1 MARGILWFK
10 SRLEM
15 KLFSIIIVIIAGFG
29 ALIFITIQKETED
42 LIKKTKEQASFLS
55 SSVVTS
61 LQKDMMEGRAD
72 MARWLIEDLKT
83 MKGVEKLQIV
93 RTDGT
98 EAFQDLRTI
107 KDVEKRT
114 AIKKEWLENH
124 PDKANPI
131 AKGIDSPIFKETLK
145 KGSADAVEYNE
156 NINGREV
163 FTYLKPIAN
172 EPRCFGC
179 HGSDKN
185 LRGILMVSIG
195 IDKDIQS
202 IRWYVIITS
211 VITVLIVITFM
222 RVLINN
228 IILKPITHL
237 AKVVDKISMGETDK
251 KIVLSSN
258 DEIQDLA
265 DAIDRLRTS
274 MKMAIEKLYKR

>member
-15 KLFSIIIVIIAGFG
+15 KLFSIIIVIVAGFA
-29 ALIFITIQKETED
+29 ALIFLTIQKETDD
-42 LIKKTKEQASFLS
+42 LLKKTKEQASFLS
-55 SSVVTS
+55 SSVITS

-83 MKGVEKLQIV
+83 MKGVERLQII
-93 RTDGT
+93 RTDST

-107 KDVEKRT
+107 RDVEKRT

-124 PDKANPI
+124 PDRANPI
-131 AKGIDSPIFKETLK
+131 AKGIDNPLFKDTLK
-145 KGSADAVEYNE
+145 KGTTEAVEYNE
-156 NINGREV
+156 RVEGKEV

-185 LRGILMVSIG
+185 LRGILMVSIAV
-195 IDKDIQS
+195 DKDIQS

-222 RVLINN
+222 RTLINN

-237 AKVVDKISMGETDK
+237 VDVVDKISMGETDK
-251 KIVLSSN
+251 KIDISSN
-258 DEIQDLA
+258 DDIQDLA
-265 DAIDRLRTS
+265 DAIDRLRIS

>member
-15 KLFSIIIVIIAGFG
+15 KLFSIIIVIVAGFA
-29 ALIFITIQKETED
+29 ALIFLTIQKETDD
-42 LIKKTKEQASFLS
+42 LLKKTKEQASFLS
-55 SSVVTS
+55 SSVITS

-83 MKGVEKLQIV
+83 MKGVERLQII
-93 RTDGT
+93 RTDST

-107 KDVEKRT
+107 RDVEKRT

-124 PDKANPI
+124 PDRANPI
-131 AKGIDSPIFKETLK
+131 AKGIDNPLFKDTLK
-145 KGSADAVEYNE
+145 KGTTEAVEYNE
-156 NINGREV
+156 RVEGKEV

-185 LRGILMVSIG
+185 LRGILMVSIAV
-195 IDKDIQS
+195 DKDIQS

-222 RVLINN
+222 RTLINN

-237 AKVVDKISMGETDK
+237 VDVVDKISMGETDK
-251 KIVLSSN
+251 KIDISSN

-265 DAIDRLRTS
+265 DAIDRLRIS

>member
-10 SRLEM
+10 SRLEL
-15 KLFSIIIVIIAGFG
+15 KLFSIIIVIIAGFA
-29 ALIFITIQKETED
+29 ALIFLTIQKETDD
-42 LIKKTKEQASFLS
+42 LLKKTKEQASFLS
-55 SSVVTS
+55 SSVITS

-83 MKGVEKLQIV
+83 MKGVERLQII
-93 RTDGT
+93 RTDST
-98 EAFQDLRTI
+98 EAFQDLSTI
-107 KDVEKRT
+107 RDVEKRT

-131 AKGIDSPIFKETLK
+131 AKGIDNPLFRDALK
-145 KGSADAVEYNE
+145 KGTTEAVEYNE
-156 NINGREV
+156 RVEGKEV
-163 FTYLKPIAN
+163 FTYFKPIAN

-185 LRGILMVSIG
+185 LRGILMVSIAV
-195 IDKDIQS
+195 DKDIQS

-222 RVLINN
+222 RTLINN

-237 AKVVDKISMGETDK
+237 VDVVDKISMGETDK
-251 KIVLSSN
+251 KIDISSN

-265 DAIDRLRTS
+265 DAINRLRTS

>member
-1 MARGILWFK
+1 
-10 SRLEM
+10 
-15 KLFSIIIVIIAGFG
+15 
-29 ALIFITIQKETED
+29 
-42 LIKKTKEQASFLS
+42 
-55 SSVVTS
+55 
-61 LQKDMMEGRAD
+61 MEGRAD

-83 MKGVEKLQIV
+83 MKGVERLQII
-93 RTDGT
+93 RTDST

-107 KDVEKRT
+107 RDVEKRT

-124 PDKANPI
+124 PDRANPI
-131 AKGIDSPIFKETLK
+131 AKGIDNPLFKDTLK
-145 KGSADAVEYNE
+145 KGTTEAVEYNE
-156 NINGREV
+156 RVEGKEV

-185 LRGILMVSIG
+185 LRGILMVSIAV
-195 IDKDIQS
+195 DKDIQS

-222 RVLINN
+222 RTLINN

-237 AKVVDKISMGETDK
+237 VDVVDKISMGETDK
-251 KIVLSSN
+251 KIDISSN

-265 DAIDRLRTS
+265 DAIDRLRIS